1 MGKYPGFYMKL
12 LTYPSKE
19 VRKLSRMVL
28 GDPRSITCRNLI
40 YLREKVEH
48 YSAWRMKDALPV
60 KKVPEQEKRRLDL
73 LNTFMGMQSEMYMM
87 VEDSKRICT
96 MIDSLCST

>member
-1 MGKYPGFYMKL
+1 MKL

-48 YSAWRMKDALPV
+48 YSAWRVKDALPV
-60 KKVPEQEKRRLDL
+60 KKVPEKELAEYLD
-73 LNTFMGMQSEMYMM
+73 GHPVREVHDGPGQ
-87 VEDSKRICT
+87 
-96 MIDSLCST
+96 